1 MGASESIS
9 DQTHEGNHDLDRVNN
24 TVAMLQ
30 AGGIAVYPLV
40 ALAIVAVVIAIEKC
54 FVLSVRTHLPS
65 HIIGMIETYD
75 FAWDDLAKQFDKLDG
90 RNYLVRF
97 LRIILDNRAHQAW
110 WVESRAADEASL
122 IEKSLARWLWVLET
136 IVTAA
141 PLLGLLGTITG
152 MIRAFK
158 PFGDQGLV
166 DPAGVT
172 GGVAEALIATALGLF
187 VALLALFAFNFFSH
201 RQSRVMNEM
210 ERLGTRLIDH
220 IRLDAAVAT
229 APA

>member
-1 MGASESIS
+1 L
-9 DQTHEGNHDLDRVNN
+9 NHVNDM
-24 TVAMLQ
+24 VAMLQ
-30 AGGIAVYPLV
+30 AGGIAVYPLLV
-40 ALAIVAVVIAIEKC
+40 LAIVAVVIAIEKC
-54 FVLSVRTHLPS
+54 FVLSLRTHLPTQ
-65 HIIGMIETYD
+65 IIGLIETYD
-75 FAWDDLAKQFDKLDG
+75 FTWDELAKQFDKLDG

-97 LRIILDNRAHQAW
+97 LRVIFDNRSHHAW

-122 IEKSLARWLWVLET
+122 IEKSLARWLWILET

-152 MIRAFK
+152 MIRAFRL
-158 PFGDQGLV
+158 FGDQGLV

-187 VALLALFAFNFFSH
+187 VALLALFAFNFFSD
-201 RQSRVMNEM
+201 RQSRVMDEM

-220 IRLDAAVAT
+220 IRLDATMPVR
-229 APA
+229 PR